1 MSAATVDSAS
11 GRSPL
16 LVVEN
21 LGRRL
26 QQDWI
31 WQNIQLRLD
40 AGDRLAIMGPSG
52 VGKSLLLRAIAGLD
66 PIQAG
71 HIHFLGKSLSDWSM
85 PRYRSQ
91 VLYLHQRPALW
102 EGSVEANLQQ
112 VFLLHQHRRRG
123 YQRQRIL
130 QYLRLLNRDETFL
143 DRPSSM
149 LSGGERQ
156 ITAFL
161 RGLQLDPMILLLDEP
176 TASLDPESTASLETL
191 VQNWQAD
198 NPQRAYLW
206 VSHDAEQRQRMTQRA
221 FQLRGVANA
230 K

>member
-1 MSAATVDSAS
+1 M
-11 GRSPL
+11 
-16 LVVEN
+16 VVEN
-21 LGRRL
+21 LGRCL
-26 QQDWI
+26 QQGWI
-31 WQNIQLRLD
+31 WQNIQLTLS
-40 AGDRLAIMGPSG
+40 AGDRLAIVGPSG

-66 PIQAG
+66 SAQAG
-71 HIHFLGKSLSDWSM
+71 RIYFLGKALTDWSM

-91 VLYLHQRPALW
+91 VLYLHQQPALW

-112 VFLLHQHRRRG
+112 VFQLQQHQRRG
-123 YQRQRIL
+123 YQRQRIERYL
-130 QYLRLLNRDETFL
+130 QLLGRDISFL

-221 FQLRGVANA
+221 FQLRGDR
-230 K
+230 

>member
-1 MSAATVDSAS
+1 M
-11 GRSPL
+11 
-16 LVVEN
+16 LVVEH

-26 QQDWI
+26 QQGWI

-71 HIHFLGKSLSDWSM
+71 QIHFLGKSLSDWSM

-112 VFLLHQHRRRG
+112 VFQLHHHRRRG

-221 FQLRGVANA
+221 FQLRGDR
-230 K
+230 